1 MKGERRTEEEDVS
14 FLEALEEIFILIVF
28 TVVDRRA
35 VMSREERETVIE
47 FVDYLVRRLGMDE
60 IVESDRNVTILA
72 LVAIV
77 LAFAIFS
84 MVIGLLGK

>member
-35 VMSREERETVIE
+35 VMSIEDRETVVE
-47 FVDYLVRRLGMDE
+47 LVDKWVRKAGLD
-60 IVESDRNVTILA
+60 SWWSHTTIILT
-72 LVAIV
+72 LVAIGLV
-77 LAFAIFS
+77 IAILIKIS
-84 MVIGLLGK
+84 GLLVR